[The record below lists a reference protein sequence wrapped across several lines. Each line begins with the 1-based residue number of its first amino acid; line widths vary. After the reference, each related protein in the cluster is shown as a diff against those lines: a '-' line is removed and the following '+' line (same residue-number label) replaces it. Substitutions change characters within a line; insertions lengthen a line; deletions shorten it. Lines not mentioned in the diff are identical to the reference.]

1 MFERIIKW
9 VIDIN
14 VYSNMYIYMYN
25 DMICISLGPIIANTL
40 QQRKTNCTNNQ
51 KVTTERVFI
60 KVSCKVLEIVT

>member
-1 MFERIIKW
+1 
-9 VIDIN
+9 
-14 VYSNMYIYMYN
+14 MYN

>member
-25 DMICISLGPIIANTL
+25 DMICISLGPSIANAI

>member
-1 MFERIIKW
+1 MFQIIIKW